1 MTKIGTMLNRR
12 DWVVMLGLI
21 IGVLF
26 GVRDGLG
33 QQTSPGAMP
42 CQSCQQQPCQAVNF
56 AAPFPI
62 WGVDSAAGCGCSEVG
77 WDARGNIPWQEF
89 AQGEYV
95 GHARS
100 PHVPEYRVREGDLIA
115 VYYRRTRE
123 EISRP
128 YELQVGDRIRIESL
142 TAGRGTTSQTSP
154 GGGEAQP
161 SDDSI
166 SRELLIQPDGTIT
179 LPLLGQVRATR
190 RTVPQLR
197 DELEEQYKKYF
208 RVPSITVTPIS
219 VNTKLEDLL
228 NTVDSRYG
236 TIGGLQLQVTVT
248 PAGEIQLPGIASVFV
263 QGLTLDEARREID
276 AQYDAAIP
284 GVHVTMVL
292 SQRAKR
298 FVYVLGEVAQPGRF
312 ELDAPTDVIQAI
324 ALAGRW
330 TPGSNL
336 RQVVVFRRGPD
347 WRLMATMLD
356 LRGALY
362 ARRPVP
368 ADDIWLNDS
377 DIVLV
382 PKTPIQQTDEFIE
395 QYVTRGLYSLVPREV
410 IWNLQTTGSL

>member
-1 MTKIGTMLNRR
+1 
-12 DWVVMLGLI
+12 
-21 IGVLF
+21 
-26 GVRDGLG
+26 
-33 QQTSPGAMP
+33 
-42 CQSCQQQPCQAVNF
+42 
-56 AAPFPI
+56 
-62 WGVDSAAGCGCSEVG
+62 
-77 WDARGNIPWQEF
+77 
-89 AQGEYV
+89 
-95 GHARS
+95 
-100 PHVPEYRVREGDLIA
+100 
-115 VYYRRTRE
+115 
-123 EISRP
+123 
-128 YELQVGDRIRIESL
+128 
-142 TAGRGTTSQTSP
+142 
-154 GGGEAQP
+154 
-161 SDDSI
+161 
-166 SRELLIQPDGTIT
+166 
-179 LPLLGQVRATR
+179 
-190 RTVPQLR
+190 
-197 DELEEQYKKYF
+197 
-208 RVPSITVTPIS
+208 VPSITVTPIS

-276 AQYDAAIP
+276 AQYDASIP

>member
-1 MTKIGTMLNRR
+1 M
-12 DWVVMLGLI
+12 
-21 IGVLF
+21 
-26 GVRDGLG
+26 
-33 QQTSPGAMP
+33 
-42 CQSCQQQPCQAVNF
+42 
-56 AAPFPI
+56 
-62 WGVDSAAGCGCSEVG
+62 
-77 WDARGNIPWQEF
+77 IPWQEF

-95 GHARS
+95 GHARA
-100 PHVPEYRVREGDLIA
+100 PHVPEYRIREGDVVAI
-115 VYYRRTRE
+115 YYRRTRE

-128 YELQVGDRIRIESL
+128 YELQVGDRIRVESL
-142 TAGRGTTSQTSP
+142 TAGRGTFASP
-154 GGGEAQP
+154 SSAGGEGQP
-161 SDDSI
+161 ADDNV
-166 SRELLIQPDGTIT
+166 SRELVIQPDGTIT

-190 RTVPQLR
+190 RTIPALR

-208 RVPSITVTPIS
+208 RVPAITVTPIT

-228 NTVDSRYG
+228 NTVDSRAG
-236 TIGGLQLQVTVT
+236 TLGGLQIRVTVT
-248 PAGEIQLPGIASVFV
+248 PAGDIQIPGIASVFV
-263 QGLTLDEARREID
+263 QNLTLSEARQEID

-284 GVHVTMVL
+284 GVHVTLVL
-292 SQRAKR
+292 EQRAKR

-312 ELDAPTDVIQAI
+312 ELEGPTDVMQAL

-368 ADDIWLNDS
+368 ADNIWLNDS

-382 PKTPIQQTDEFIE
+382 PKTPIQQVDEVIE
-395 QYVTRGLYSLVPREV
+395 QYITRGVYGLVPREV
-410 IWNLQTTGSL
+410 IWNISTASGTSL